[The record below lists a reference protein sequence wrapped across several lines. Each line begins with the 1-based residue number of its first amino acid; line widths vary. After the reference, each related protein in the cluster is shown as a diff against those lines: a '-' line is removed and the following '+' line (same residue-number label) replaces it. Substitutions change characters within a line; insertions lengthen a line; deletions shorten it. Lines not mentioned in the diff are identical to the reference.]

1 MHMTHRLVALRARD
15 VLGIFGVADRSTNE
29 DMIEAERRSV
39 LREHAEE
46 ADVLRDKPL
55 TICDSTTYHH
65 MCP

>member
-1 MHMTHRLVALRARD
+1 MVRRLVALLARD
-15 VLGIFGVADRSTNE
+15 VLGIFGIADRSANE
-29 DMIEAERRSV
+29 LMIEAQRRSV
-39 LREHAEE
+39 LPEQLEE

>member
-1 MHMTHRLVALRARD
+1 MHMTRRLVALLARD
-15 VLGIFGVADRSTNE
+15 VLGIFGVADRSANE

-39 LREHAEE
+39 LREQAEE

-55 TICDSTTYHH
+55 IICDSTTYHH